1 MNAVAGVSAVCSRS
15 TGELANLQCQVVNT
29 ANRNVEQS

>member
-1 MNAVAGVSAVCSRS
+1 MNTVAGVSAACSRT

-29 ANRNVEQS
+29 AKRNVE